1 MEEAIRDPLPR
12 LKKQLAEEYEDQ
24 PEDKIDEVARHA
36 LDDLAGRGYGSSFR
50 SSPGDTLARNSDE
63 RPEKRVHRPAAC
75 QPGWHHDCRVAFAR

>member
-36 LDDLAGRGYGSSFR
+36 LDDLAG
-50 SSPGDTLARNSDE
+50 ARVRE
-63 RPEKRVHRPAAC
+63 FVPIFAWRHAREELRRAA
-75 QPGWHHDCRVAFAR
+75 